1 VRSTLIVSFF
11 VAGAVVTLVQ
21 LVRVRETKLLPL
33 LALFLC
39 LGLAHTYE
47 YWEIWFERFHLLA
60 GTAALVLVFL
70 VSPRHH
76 PQASKK

>member
-1 VRSTLIVSFF
+1 MRSTLIVSFF

-21 LVRVRETKLLPL
+21 YLRVREVKLLPV
-33 LALFLC
+33 LALFAF

-47 YWEIWFERFHLLA
+47 YWEIWFERLHLLA

-70 VSPRHH
+70 ISPRHH
-76 PQASKK
+76 PQRH